1 MNDRTELRRA
11 EREALYAPDRRLNA
25 YYFSFDSTGSPIIDA
40 ILSAVAY
47 AGKSYHHTESWAND
61 SRWNEGRSYVDV
73 IQAAA
78 NEAANKLTAADAQR
92 AHLAHMT
99 EARDNA
105 RAEVERLTAKVVEV
119 RELHRE
125 SNGSLSALYPDP
137 ICECGKDYP
146 CPTIRALGATPTGG
160 ES

>member
-1 MNDRTELRRA
+1 MTDRTELRRA

-47 AGKSYHHTESWAND
+47 AGKSYHHTESWAGD
-61 SRWNEGRSYVDV
+61 SRWDEGRSYVDV

-78 NEAANKLTAADAQR
+78 NEAANKLTDADALLDR
-92 AHLAHMT
+92 LAHMT

-105 RAEVERLTAKVVEV
+105 RAEVERLTALLAEV
-119 RELHRE
+119 RETAEHYYGQAYADGSAAVLRILGLNALDGAE
-125 SNGSLSALYPDP
+125 S
-137 ICECGKDYP
+137 
-146 CPTIRALGATPTGG
+146 
-160 ES
+160 

>member
-1 MNDRTELRRA
+1 MTDRTELRRA

-47 AGKSYHHTESWAND
+47 AGKSYHHTESWARG
-61 SRWNEGRSYVDV
+61 SRWDEGRSYVDV

-78 NEAANKLTAADAQR
+78 NEAANKLTDADALR
-92 AHLAHMT
+92 AELAHMT

-105 RAEVERLTAKVVEV
+105 RAEVERLTTQVTEV
-119 RELHRE
+119 REAHSAASADMQYCIGCDAE
-125 SNGSLSALYPDP
+125 SSTYDTPW
-137 ICECGKDYP
+137 P
-146 CPTIRALGATPTGG
+146 CPTIRALGG
-160 ES
+160 ERS